1 MLGSS
6 TSHSDPPPA
15 APTAYEPLARSAAIS
30 MKILVTG
37 GFGVGKT
44 TLVGAISEITPLTT
58 EAEMTQAGTGVD
70 EGLELRPDKTTTTV
84 AFDFGRISIDEQIVL
99 YLFGAPGQERFH
111 ALWERLCQG
120 AVGAIVLVDTR
131 DTEGSFAALDRVER
145 ARLPYLVVHNPFD
158 DEAELWSLEEIRAS
172 LDVDPG
178 TPLLRCDV
186 RDPEQVRT
194 ALAELVIRRQYLLEQ
209 EEVR

>member
-6 TSHSDPPPA
+6 TSHSDPPTG
-15 APTAYEPLARSAAIS
+15 APVAYEPLARSAAIS

-58 EAEMTQAGTGVD
+58 EAEMTQAGAGVD

-111 ALWERLCQG
+111 TLWERLCQG

-145 ARLPYLVVHNPFD
+145 AKLPYLVVHNPFG
-158 DEAELWSLEEIRAS
+158 DEAELWSLEEIRTS
-172 LDVDPG
+172 LDVDSG

-194 ALAELVIRRQYLLEQ
+194 ALAELVMRRQHLLEQ
-209 EEVR
+209 EEA

>member
-6 TSHSDPPPA
+6 TSP
-15 APTAYEPLARSAAIS
+15 YEPLAPSATIS

-44 TLVGAISEITPLTT
+44 TMVGAISEITPLTT
-58 EAEMTQAGTGVD
+58 EAEMTQAGAGVD

-99 YLFGAPGQERFH
+99 YLFGAPGQKRFH

-131 DTEGSFAALDRVER
+131 DVEGSFAALDRVER
-145 ARLPYLVVHNPFD
+145 AGLPYLVVHNPFG
-158 DEAELWSLEEIRAS
+158 DEADQWSLEEIRTS
-172 LDVDPG
+172 LDIDPG
-178 TPLLRCDV
+178 TPLLRCDA
-186 RDPEQVRT
+186 RDPQQVRT
-194 ALAELVIRRQYLLEQ
+194 ALAELVVHRQQILEQ
-209 EEVR
+209 EPAR

>member
-1 MLGSS
+1 M
-6 TSHSDPPPA
+6 SHQDRV
-15 APTAYEPLARSAAIS
+15 YQPLAASATIS

-58 EAEMTQAGTGVD
+58 EAEMTQAGAGVD

-131 DTEGSFAALDRVER
+131 DAEGSFAALDRVER
-145 ARLPYLVVHNPFD
+145 AKLPYLVAHNPFG
-158 DEAELWSLEEIRAS
+158 DEAERWSLEEIRAS

-178 TPLLRCDV
+178 TPLLRCDA
-186 RDPEQVRT
+186 RDPAQVRE
-194 ALAELVIRRQYLLEQ
+194 ALAALVQHRQNLLEQ
-209 EEVR
+209 EGADE

>member
-6 TSHSDPPPA
+6 TSP
-15 APTAYEPLARSAAIS
+15 YEPLAPSASIP

-58 EAEMTQAGTGVD
+58 EAEMTQAGAGVD
-70 EGLELRPDKTTTTV
+70 EGLELRPDKSTTTV
-84 AFDFGRISIDEQIVL
+84 AFDFGRLSIDEQIVL
-99 YLFGAPGQERFH
+99 YLFGAPGQKRFH

-131 DTEGSFAALDRVER
+131 DAEGSFAALDRVER
-145 ARLPYLVVHNPFD
+145 AELPYLVAHNPFG
-158 DEAELWSLEEIRAS
+158 DEDERWSLEEIRTS
-172 LDVDPG
+172 LDIDPG

-194 ALAELVIRRQYLLEQ
+194 ALVELVLHRQHLMVQ
-209 EEVR
+209 EVPR

>member
-6 TSHSDPPPA
+6 TSP
-15 APTAYEPLARSAAIS
+15 YEPLAPSAAIS

-44 TLVGAISEITPLTT
+44 TMVGAISEIKPLTT
-58 EAEMTQAGTGVD
+58 EAEMTQAGAGVD

-99 YLFGAPGQERFH
+99 YLFGAPGQKRFH
-111 ALWERLCQG
+111 SLWERLCQG

-131 DTEGSFAALDRVER
+131 DVEGSFAALDRVER
-145 ARLPYLVVHNPFD
+145 AGLPYLVVHNPFG
-158 DEAELWSLEEIRAS
+158 DEDARWSLEEIRTS
-172 LDVDPG
+172 LDIDPA
-178 TPLLRCDV
+178 TPLVRCDA
-186 RDPEQVRT
+186 RDPQQVRT
-194 ALAELVIRRQYLLEQ
+194 ALADLVVHRQQTLEQ
-209 EEVR
+209 EQA